1 MQTSLQLLLTAFI
14 STSTANC
21 FHQYSYCIVRLLQD
35 NCDYLLPAAFISTFT
50 AYYIH
55 QYIYCQVHS
64 SVHLLLLHFQ
74 SVHLLLLHSI
84 GKATA
89 SYIQSLNLLRG
100 AFISTTPFG
109 RSEEPEKYR

>member
-21 FHQYSYCIVRLLQD
+21 FHQYSYCIVLLLQD
-35 NCDYLLPAAFISTFT
+35 NCYYLLPAAFISTFT

-64 SVHLLLLHFQ
+64 SVHLLLLHF
-74 SVHLLLLHSI
+74 SRYI
-84 GKATA
+84 YCY
-89 SYIQSLNLLRG
+89 YIQSVKLLHPTFNL
-100 AFISTTPFG
+100 
-109 RSEEPEKYR
+109 